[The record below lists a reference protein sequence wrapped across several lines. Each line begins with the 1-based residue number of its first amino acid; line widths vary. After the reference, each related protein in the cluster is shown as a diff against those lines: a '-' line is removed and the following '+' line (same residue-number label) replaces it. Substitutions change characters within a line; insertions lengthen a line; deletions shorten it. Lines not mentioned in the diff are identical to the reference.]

1 MMRRWWEIVRR
12 PTLVRRLMLAQV
24 LMLSVVW
31 SLAVAFVLI
40 EGTDED
46 SSISHGVLRAI
57 ANVADNLADQPQR
70 QHESLRA
77 MDEAL
82 REDFASGEMPELAPR
97 TLVWRNGQLIYRSV
111 DAPAGIRSAGP
122 VDAEMLDIKGQVWR
136 TRTVVEGATRVT
148 ILEAGGPWQFFIPSI
163 HAAIICCP
171 C

>member
-82 REDFASGEMPELAPR
+82 RASGRPASSTRLGANGR
-97 TLVWRNGQLIYRSV
+97 TSVRS
-111 DAPAGIRSAGP
+111 DAWSR
-122 VDAEMLDIKGQVWR
+122 
-136 TRTVVEGATRVT
+136 
-148 ILEAGGPWQFFIPSI
+148 
-163 HAAIICCP
+163 
-171 C
+171 